1 MLNRSLADNL
11 TLTRYGP
18 LSRCGFIQNRRQQ
31 HAAQEWMD
39 RLEVRAQNPGQT
51 VAELSGGNQQKI
63 ALGRLLHHQASIL
76 LLDEPT
82 RGIDVGSK
90 AQIYKLIGQLAAQ
103 GKAII
108 FVSSYL
114 PELLGVCDTIGVM
127 CRGVLSEVRPV
138 DQWTEHRIM
147 AAAIGQAGPA
157 AALSNS

>member
-11 TLTRYGP
+11 TLTRYAP
-18 LSRCGFIQNRRQQ
+18 LSRCGFIQNRRQRQ
-31 HAAQEWMD
+31 AAQHWMD
-39 RLEVRAQNPGQT
+39 RLEVRAQDSAQT
-51 VAELSGGNQQKI
+51 VSELSGGNQQKI
-63 ALGRLLHHQASIL
+63 ALGRLLHHEASIL

-103 GKAII
+103 GKAVI

-138 DQWTEHRIM
+138 GEWTEHRIM
-147 AAAIGQAGPA
+147 AAAIGKAEAPVA
-157 AALSNS
+157 